1 MDIGRV
7 NSVLAKAIIG
17 LQESEMF
24 PMALQVAL
32 DGSPD
37 EPPWDIVAEAYG
49 ASWAWTQQPT
59 KYPGMMGKR
68 YRTALKRGY
77 VDLGLVDPKVA
88 KSYTVGPK
96 NLPGDILDVMRNGK
110 AFIRDP
116 EGVLSL
122 FGVLR
127 GSVLGDKLKQ
137 ELSWVYQEEA
147 GLADERGD
155 RDTHDVLVKAMERA
169 ESAKVAVS
177 PVKGK
182 TGAGWKVVMK
192 PSPDAIEKSLGL

>member
-1 MDIGRV
+1 MDIERING
-7 NSVLAKAIIG
+7 VLTRAIMHFQAAEIV
-17 LQESEMF
+17 E
-24 PMALQVAL
+24 MALPVAL
-32 DGSPD
+32 VGAE

-49 ASWAWTQQPT
+49 ASWAWTQEPQ

-68 YRTALKRGY
+68 YKAALKKGY
-77 VDLGLVDPKVA
+77 VDLGLVDPRVA
-88 KSYTVGPK
+88 KTYTVGPK
-96 NLPGDILDVMRNGK
+96 NLPGDILEVMKNGK

-116 EGVLSL
+116 EGVLQL

-137 ELSWVYQEEA
+137 ELEWVYQEEA

-155 RDTHDVLVKAMERA
+155 RDLHDVLVRAMKQV

-177 PVKGK
+177 PVKGR
-182 TGAGWKVVMK
+182 TGDGYKVVMR
-192 PSPDAIEKSLGL
+192 PSPDAIESSLGL